1 MTAKPSFPSASAAV
15 APPAAPHAHV
25 RLAGLGGAH
34 RTEAAPA
41 VVEPTPEHHE
51 HEHEHEHEHDHRHG
65 HDEAG
70 HAAHGHGGGH
80 VHSHAHA
87 HAHAPVATARPGAS
101 LLRMSLVE
109 RLAIAGLV
117 SGVIWLGVFWASRPI
132 GG

>member
-1 MTAKPSFPSASAAV
+1 M
-15 APPAAPHAHV
+15 
-25 RLAGLGGAH
+25 
-34 RTEAAPA
+34 
-41 VVEPTPEHHE
+41 VVEKRSSEDREHG
-51 HEHEHEHEHDHRHG
+51 HDHRHG

-80 VHSHAHA
+80 AHSHSHS
-87 HAHAPVATARPGAS
+87 HAPVATVRPGAS
-101 LLRMSLVE
+101 LVRMSLVE

>member
-1 MTAKPSFPSASAAV
+1 M
-15 APPAAPHAHV
+15 
-25 RLAGLGGAH
+25 
-34 RTEAAPA
+34 
-41 VVEPTPEHHE
+41 VEKRSSEDREHG
-51 HEHEHEHEHDHRHG
+51 HDHRHG

-80 VHSHAHA
+80 AHS

-101 LLRMSLVE
+101 LVRMSLVE

>member
-1 MTAKPSFPSASAAV
+1 M
-15 APPAAPHAHV
+15 
-25 RLAGLGGAH
+25 
-34 RTEAAPA
+34 
-41 VVEPTPEHHE
+41 VEKRSSEDREHG
-51 HEHEHEHEHDHRHG
+51 HDHRHG

-80 VHSHAHA
+80 A

-101 LLRMSLVE
+101 LVRMSLVE